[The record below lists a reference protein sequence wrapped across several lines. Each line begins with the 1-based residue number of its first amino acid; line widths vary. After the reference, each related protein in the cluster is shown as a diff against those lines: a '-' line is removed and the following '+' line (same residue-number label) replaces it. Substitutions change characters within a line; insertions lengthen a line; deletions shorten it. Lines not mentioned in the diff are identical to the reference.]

1 MLCSSLLMQVRN
13 ALHFMQSYY
22 WSITPFIAL
31 AGRLVS
37 EADYGTFNQ
46 YLNRRKICTEP
57 CIPLVALISTYLVS
71 TFFSIYVPFPSEAIG
86 TFLAT
91 LQYLV
96 KKLRTF
102 LMIGFLDRN
111 SIERKGTHWYLPIV
125 YLYRRQ
131 QTFLVPL
138 CEKFCTYW
146 VVYLFWDLLCTYS
159 FYSVVWK
166 SKRYSV
172 QKS

>member
-1 MLCSSLLMQVRN
+1 M
-13 ALHFMQSYY
+13 
-22 WSITPFIAL
+22 
-31 AGRLVS
+31 
-37 EADYGTFNQ
+37 
-46 YLNRRKICTEP
+46 
-57 CIPLVALISTYLVS
+57 ALISTYLVS

-138 CEKFCTYW
+138 CKKFGTYW

-159 FYSVVWK
+159 FYSVFHHIFCNICSTHSYQWGDIFLQKPVLHV
-166 SKRYSV
+166 V
-172 QKS
+172 QNCNCTPRLTWSFIRVHFRVVYLFRWHVAEHR